1 MLTSP
6 RRSWPGR
13 VTVASVAD
21 SDDVVIA
28 MIFRHTEP
36 SHVQP
41 SHTQPS
47 HMQPSHTQPTRHT
60 QPTGASDAAPTT
72 IISVQGDVDH
82 DTAPY
87 LERVLQLAVDTAA
100 GPVCCDLSGADFV
113 SATGVGVFF
122 VAAQRAHDAGAAF
135 TLRGLHGI
143 AERVF
148 DALGFDRSMIVN

>member
-6 RRSWPGR
+6 RPSWPGR
-13 VTVASVAD
+13 VTVASIAD

-28 MIFRHTEP
+28 MIYRHTEP
-36 SHVQP
+36 TP
-41 SHTQPS
+41 HTES
-47 HMQPSHTQPTRHT
+47 A
-60 QPTGASDAAPTT
+60 GAAPTT

-87 LERVLQLAVDTAA
+87 LERVLQLVVDTAA
-100 GPVCCDLSGADFV
+100 GPVCCDLAGADFV

>member
-1 MLTSP
+1 
-6 RRSWPGR
+6 
-13 VTVASVAD
+13 
-21 SDDVVIA
+21 
-28 MIFRHTEP
+28 
-36 SHVQP
+36 
-41 SHTQPS
+41 
-47 HMQPSHTQPTRHT
+47 MQPSHTQPTRHT